1 MAGVL
6 KFVLSLAAVV
16 ALALTGA
23 GCGPAETPATESPF
37 TASASQPPSASTT
50 TSLPPPATA
59 AAQTRVVLAEMFT
72 GDW

>member
-1 MAGVL
+1 VL

-23 GCGPAETPATESPF
+23 GCGPAASPATESPF
-37 TASASQPPSASTT
+37 TASASLPPS
-50 TSLPPPATA
+50 ATA